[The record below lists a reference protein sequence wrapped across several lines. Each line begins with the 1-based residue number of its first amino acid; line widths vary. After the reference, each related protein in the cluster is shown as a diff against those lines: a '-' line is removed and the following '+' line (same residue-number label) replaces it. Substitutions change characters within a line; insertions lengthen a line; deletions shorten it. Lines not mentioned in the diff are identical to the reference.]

1 MTSPRP
7 LRRGNWS
14 VQEMARLRQLLP
26 WRGVAATAALL
37 RRSPESVERKAVE
50 LLRAPARRGPFAG
63 ADDQLLRD
71 AWGAV
76 DARLL
81 GVMLGRTPAE
91 VRARATE
98 LRARPQS
105 GPWTSKERLRLK
117 RLYGTR
123 SDADLEVCML
133 RRVADLTAMARDLC
147 LAKDKRHA
155 AAARLVGPAPS
166 AAVART
172 RMPRWAATEVAR
184 LRELYPT
191 LDNLAV
197 AQALGRT
204 VTSVA
209 NKANQLGLH
218 KDGAVLA
225 AIGRANVSRR
235 YRPADHWPADGA
247 AVTPVPSAPA
257 RHGDAAEAALGG

>member
-1 MTSPRP
+1 MSARP

-14 VQEMARLRQLLP
+14 VQELTRLRQLLP

-50 LLRAPARRGPFAG
+50 LLRTPARRGAFAG

-91 VRARATE
+91 VRSRAAE
-98 LRARPQS
+98 LRTRPLS

-155 AAARLVGPAPS
+155 AAARPVAPAPS
-166 AAVART
+166 AAVVRT
-172 RMPRWAATEVAR
+172 RMSRWAATEVAR
-184 LRELYPT
+184 LREIYPT

-197 AQALGRT
+197 AKALGRT

-235 YRPADHWPADGA
+235 YRPAED
-247 AVTPVPSAPA
+247 VTVVPVPSAPA
-257 RHGDAAEAALGG
+257 RHGDADAAAVGG

>member
-1 MTSPRP
+1 MTARP

-14 VQEMARLRQLLP
+14 VQELARLRLLLP
-26 WRGVAATAALL
+26 WRGVGATAGLL
-37 RRSPESVERKAVE
+37 RRSPESVERKAIE
-50 LLRAPARRGPFAG
+50 LLRVPARRGAFAP

-81 GVMLGRTPAE
+81 GVLLGRTPAE
-91 VRARATE
+91 VRARAAE
-98 LRARPQS
+98 LRARPQA
-105 GPWTSKERLRLK
+105 GPWTSRERLRLK

-133 RRVADLTAMARDLC
+133 RRAADVSAMARALC

-155 AAARLVGPAPS
+155 AAAARPAGAGPAAP
-166 AAVART
+166 RT
-172 RMPRWAATEVAR
+172 RMPRWSAAEVAR

-191 LDNLAV
+191 QDNLAV

-225 AIGRANVSRR
+225 AIGRANVFRR
-235 YRPADHWPADGA
+235 YR
-247 AVTPVPSAPA
+247 
-257 RHGDAAEAALGG
+257 AAEAPSQPPVPPGVARPAGSDVAAEGG

>member
-91 VRARATE
+91 VRVRAAE

-155 AAARLVGPAPS
+155 AAARPVGPAPS

-235 YRPADHWPADGA
+235 YRPAEGA

-257 RHGDAAEAALGG
+257 RHGDAAEAAVGG

>member
-1 MTSPRP
+1 MSPRP

-14 VQEMARLRQLLP
+14 VQELARLRQLLP

-91 VRARATE
+91 VRARAAE
-98 LRARPQS
+98 LRARPHS

-133 RRVADLTAMARDLC
+133 RRVADLAAMARDLC

-155 AAARLVGPAPS
+155 AAARPAGPAPS

-235 YRPADHWPADGA
+235 YQPAEGVA
-247 AVTPVPSAPA
+247 APPMPSAPA
-257 RHGDAAEAALGG
+257 RRGDAADTAAGG

>member
-1 MTSPRP
+1 MTARP

-14 VQEMARLRQLLP
+14 VQELARLRQLLP

-37 RRSPESVERKAVE
+37 RRSPESVERKAVD
-50 LLRAPARRGPFAG
+50 LLRTPTRRGPFAP
-63 ADDQLLRD
+63 ADDQTLRD

-81 GVMLGRTPAE
+81 GILLGRTPAE
-91 VRARATE
+91 VRARAAE

-123 SDADLEVCML
+123 SDGDLEVCMQ
-133 RRVADLTAMARDLC
+133 RRAADLAAAARALC

-155 AAARLVGPAPS
+155 AAVRTG
-166 AAVART
+166 AAGGVART
-172 RMPRWAATEVAR
+172 RMPRWSAAEVAR
-184 LRELYPT
+184 LRELYPK

-218 KDGAVLA
+218 KGGAVLA
-225 AIGRANVSRR
+225 AIGRANVARR
-235 YRPADHWPADGA
+235 YQAAADGA
-247 AVTPVPSAPA
+247 VAPA
-257 RHGDAAEAALGG
+257 APEVARQDGGAVAGEGA

>member
-91 VRARATE
+91 VRVRAAE

-155 AAARLVGPAPS
+155 AAARPVGPAPS

-235 YRPADHWPADGA
+235 YRPAEGA

>member
-91 VRARATE
+91 VRVRAAE

-155 AAARLVGPAPS
+155 AAARPVGPAPS

-235 YRPADHWPADGA
+235 YRPAEGA
-247 AVTPVPSAPA
+247 AVTPVPSASA
-257 RHGDAAEAALGG
+257 RHGDAAEAAVGG

>member
-1 MTSPRP
+1 MTARP

-14 VQEMARLRQLLP
+14 VQELARLRQLLP
-26 WRGVAATAALL
+26 WRGVVATAALL
-37 RRSPESVERKAVE
+37 RRSPESVERKAIE
-50 LLRAPARRGPFAG
+50 LLRVPARRGAFAP

-81 GVMLGRTPAE
+81 GVLLGRTPAE
-91 VRARATE
+91 VRARAAD
-98 LRARPQS
+98 LRARPQA
-105 GPWTSKERLRLK
+105 GPWSPRERLRLK

-133 RRVADLTAMARDLC
+133 RRAADVSAMARALC

-155 AAARLVGPAPS
+155 AAARPAGAAAGDS
-166 AAVART
+166 APRT
-172 RMPRWAATEVAR
+172 RMPRWAAAEVAR
-184 LRELYPT
+184 LRELYPSQ
-191 LDNLAV
+191 DNLAV

-235 YRPADHWPADGA
+235 YRAAEPASQSSAPTAVARPAGGGAAAADG
-247 AVTPVPSAPA
+247 
-257 RHGDAAEAALGG
+257 